1 MKIFTLFTPG
11 AYGTFISW
19 CVYSFSELNV
29 SSDAILPVIEY
40 AGSAHGFRNT
50 PGIDLVRPTHDIVEE
65 SLTNPKLNYILIECD
80 KEKIINYIDNQF
92 QKQNLSDT
100 LTYLNTFYPEFSKK
114 LKTVWGNTETWALRE
129 LLSFFLNEMI
139 ANTKHQ
145 IENFHAQVQQ
155 NNCYRINPENF
166 LLDVENELEKLLL
179 FFNLKKNSNF
189 NLLNYHVSEF
199 LELQQNFNKNFQ
211 IDKFV
216 DDTINNKECY
226 IPNLTIFDEAWI
238 QYKLRMKG
246 IEIKCYN
253 LNKFPNNSIDLNKLL
268 E

>member
-19 CVYSFSELNV
+19 CVYSFSELNM
-29 SSDAILPVIEY
+29 SGDVISPIIKHTN
-40 AGSAHGFRNT
+40 SAHGFRS
-50 PGIDLVRPTHDIVEE
+50 PGITYVQPTHDIDEE
-65 SLTNPKLNYILIECD
+65 SLTNLKLNYILIECD
-80 KEKIINYIDNQF
+80 KEKMINYMDNQF
-92 QKQNLSDT
+92 QKHNLSDT
-100 LTYLNTFYPEFSKK
+100 LTYLNNLHPEFSEK
-114 LKTVWGNTETWALRE
+114 LKYFWGNTETWTLRE
-129 LLSFFLNEMI
+129 LLSFFLNETM
-139 ANTKHQ
+139 ANARHQ
-145 IENFHAQVQQ
+145 IENFHAQLQQ
-155 NNCYRINPENF
+155 NNCYKINPENF
-166 LLDVENELEKLLL
+166 LLNVENELEKLLL

-216 DDTINNKECY
+216 DDTINNKEGY

-238 QYKLRMKG
+238 QYKLRAKG

-253 LNKFPNNSIDLNKLL
+253 LNKFPNNSLDLYKLL